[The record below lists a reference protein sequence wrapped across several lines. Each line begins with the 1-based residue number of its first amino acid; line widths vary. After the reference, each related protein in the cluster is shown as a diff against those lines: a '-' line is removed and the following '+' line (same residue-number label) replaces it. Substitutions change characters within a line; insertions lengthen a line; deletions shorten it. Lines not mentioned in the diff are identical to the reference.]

1 MEEVFTLEEAS
12 KKLGYA
18 HRTLYTLLKKKQIRG
33 VKLGKTWRIKE
44 SELKYILDHG

>member
-18 HRTLYTLLKKKQIRG
+18 HRTLYTLLKKKANKGSKIGQDVAYKR
-33 VKLGKTWRIKE
+33 K
-44 SELKYILDHG
+44 